1 MNFAQNQ
8 SLKIFLTSF
17 VILVISIII
26 IYNYS
31 YSNISKNHL
40 ELAKNNAY
48 KISINLENH
57 FIEKIKTT
65 RTIAITPVLLDALKE
80 SNDHYS
86 RLSKQQRDEEI
97 QFKNNKWKTIDD
109 KNDQFILKY
118 TNNAVSQYLKNQQ
131 DNLKGEYGE
140 IFVTDKYGALI
151 ASTAKL
157 TTFAHGY
164 KYWWQGSFNDGEG
177 AVFLDDRGYD
187 DSAKGYVLGVVVPIK
202 NGNEIIGILKANLN
216 IIGSISELMMN
227 FTLEENEQLL
237 LIRSGGLI
245 IYEEGVE
252 PLSKRIA
259 EKLLKKFLTSE
270 NSFISR
276 KEGSEWIIG
285 ISEIGITAGKEG
297 YVFGGSFESIDHEK
311 GNTGESWYIIDFHPI
326 SHIVDPANKNLRNLI
341 WVGFFLSLILAII
354 SMIIGNRAA
363 EPLRKL
369 IQQSKQIAKGD
380 YRSKVFTKRTDEIG
394 QLAASFNQMTKN
406 LKETTT
412 SIDNLNVEIS
422 ERKKVEE
429 TLLESETNLRALF
442 HAMTDVVFELD
453 YDGRYVSI
461 APTSP
466 ELMFKPSED
475 MIGKTL
481 HEVLP
486 KHDADK
492 FLDFYRR
499 CLDENKTITIEYP
512 LIIENKTIWFEGRAT
527 PKTKSSVLFIARDI
541 TKRKQAGDAILASE
555 KRYKYLFEK
564 SPVSIWEEDFSEL
577 YKYINSLKKKGIENF
592 REYFEKNPDEVE
604 KCSRMVRIIDVNEM
618 TLKLFNAKNK
628 TELLTNLGFMFI
640 EESRAS
646 FIEQFCLIA
655 NNLTSFSLETINKT
669 IDGQV
674 LNVLL
679 NWTVI
684 PGHEKDYSKILVTV
698 IDITEKKKSEA
709 EIEMSRERLKMLN
722 KIIRHDLSNDFA
734 VINSAVNIFKNN
746 SDVTMLDEIEKR
758 VKKSLN
764 AIAGYRQY
772 ESFINSNTD
781 LEEMEINEVVN
792 ELIAEF
798 PDIKINIEGKC
809 KVFADDAL
817 YSVFKNL
824 ISNSIQ
830 HGNSSKIDIKITS
843 NKDTCKIKFI
853 DNGTGIADNIKDK
866 IFDEGFSHGKSG
878 HTGIGLHIIKKTIES
893 YNGFVSVEDNEPNGA
908 VFVISLRKILVD

>member
-17 VILVISIII
+17 VILIISIIM
-26 IYNYS
+26 IYNYN
-31 YSNISKNHL
+31 YSNLNRNHL
-40 ELAKNNAY
+40 EFSEDNAH

-57 FIEKIKTT
+57 FIEKIKTA
-65 RTIAITPVLLDALKE
+65 RTIAITPIISAALEE
-80 SNDHYS
+80 SNWHYS
-86 RLSKQQRDEEI
+86 RLSKQQRDKEI
-97 QFKNNKWKTIDD
+97 QFNDDKWKTIDD
-109 KNDQFILKY
+109 KNNQFILKY
-118 TNNAVSQYLKNQQ
+118 TNNTVSQYLKNQQ

-140 IFVTDKYGALI
+140 IFITDKYGALI

-157 TTFAHGY
+157 TTFAHGH

-216 IIGSISELMMN
+216 ILGSISDLILNSM
-227 FTLEENEQLL
+227 LEEDEQLI

-245 IYEEGVE
+245 VFEEGLE
-252 PLSKRIA
+252 PLSKRVPA
-259 EKLLKKFLTSE
+259 GYLE
-270 NSFISR
+270 NLQTEEHSFIS
-276 KEGSEWIIG
+276 KIKGSEGIIG
-285 ISEIGITAGKEG
+285 ISEIGITAGKQG
-297 YVFGGSFESIDHEK
+297 YVFGGSFESIDHKK
-311 GNTGESWYIIDFHPI
+311 GNTGESWYILEFYPI
-326 SHIVDPANKNLRNLI
+326 SHIVDPANENLRNLI
-341 WVGFFLSLILAII
+341 WVGFFLSIILAII

-363 EPLRKL
+363 EPLKKL
-369 IQQSKQIAKGD
+369 IQQSKQITMGD
-380 YRSKVFTKRTDEIG
+380 YNAKVFTKRTDEIG

-412 SIDNLNVEIS
+412 SIDNLNTEIT
-422 ERKKVEE
+422 ERKKAKLAVKKEHARFKNIMDTNPSGIYIVDKKYNLEYINPILEKDFGQINGRKCYSYFHDLTKPCEWCKHEE
-429 TLLESETNLRALF
+429 VFAGKSVRWEWFSKKSNKYYELFDTPLENPDGTISK
-442 HAMTDVVFELD
+442 FE
-453 YDGRYVSI
+453 I
-461 APTSP
+461 
-466 ELMFKPSED
+466 F
-475 MIGKTL
+475 
-481 HEVLP
+481 
-486 KHDADK
+486 
-492 FLDFYRR
+492 F
-499 CLDENKTITIEYP
+499 
-512 LIIENKTIWFEGRAT
+512 
-527 PKTKSSVLFIARDI
+527 DI
-541 TKRKQAGDAILASE
+541 TKRKKAEDKILTSE

-564 SPVSIWEEDFSEL
+564 SPISIWEEDFSEL

-592 REYFEKNPDEVE
+592 RDYFIKNPDEVE
-604 KCSRMVRIIDVNEM
+604 KCTKMIRVLDINEM
-618 TLKLFNAKNK
+618 TLKLFNAKTK
-628 TELLTNLGFMFI
+628 TELITNLGFMFI
-640 EESRAS
+640 EESRVA

-655 NNLTSFSLETINKT
+655 KNLTSFSLETINKT
-669 IDGQV
+669 IDGKV

-679 NWTVI
+679 NWAVV
-684 PGHEKDYSKILVTV
+684 PGHEKDYSKVLVIV
-698 IDITEKKKSEA
+698 IDITEKKRSEV
-709 EIEMSRERLKMLN
+709 EIEMSSERLKMLN

-734 VINSAVNIFKNN
+734 VINSAVNIFKKD
-746 SDVTMLDEIEKR
+746 SDVTMLDEIKKR

-764 AIAGYRQY
+764 AIAGYRKY
-772 ESFINSNTD
+772 ESFIDSNTN
-781 LEEMEINEVVN
+781 LEEIEINEVVN

-824 ISNSIQ
+824 MSNSIQ
-830 HGNSSKIDIKITS
+830 HGNSSKIDINITS

-866 IFDEGFSHGKSG
+866 IFDEGFFHGKSG